1 MYFLIENN
9 GTEHQLQISDNL
21 KDYLEDMYGATVETS
36 VGLQNEPVSV
46 FDENGKI
53 VAAFENTPDEAVLN
67 FHFGALA

>member
-1 MYFLIENN
+1 MSQPTVNY
-9 GTEHQLQISDNL
+9 QQIYNDHLEDNL
-21 KDYLEDMYGATVETS
+21 KDYLEDIYGATVETS